1 MPPPVFSL
9 KIRLIFR
16 AGSGKTTLAIPAH
29 KEGIPLVHGSAAPQ
43 LTSSVSGTAFA
54 GRPAGERMRW
64 LAAGLQEV
72 LRENGHLMLHEGEG
86 TPRLVVNFTS
96 AERPRPVRRKAQG
109 TFVVSVVEADEAPP
123 DLLRAAYPVLIRS
136 LSNLLIYIV
145 GPADQPWKLY
155 FITLE
160 QGYYTI
166 DPGTGSEREF
176 FQQIYRRMAPL
187 ATSELV
193 VGNRFVRDL
202 PAELHEGNGNTRA
215 LRWAGQQLAR
225 MNLLPAPFPIEELL
239 PPRQM
244 AHVRKLFGIGG
255 LSYGNLS
262 VREGARTF
270 WMSASGV
277 DKSAL
282 QTIGRD
288 MLLISGY
295 LPEERS
301 MVISLPPEVEP
312 RRASVDAIEH
322 WMLYTE
328 HPQVG
333 AVIHV
338 HAWMEGIPSTQVNYP
353 CGTAELAR
361 EVAELV
367 RRQPD
372 PARAVVGLKNHG
384 LTITGRS
391 LADIIERIDGRLL
404 PQVPMT

>member
-1 MPPPVFSL
+1 MKWF
-9 KIRLIFR
+9 
-16 AGSGKTTLAIPAH
+16 
-29 KEGIPLVHGSAAPQ
+29 
-43 LTSSVSGTAFA
+43 
-54 GRPAGERMRW
+54 
-64 LAAGLQEV
+64 AAGLQEV
-72 LRENGHLMLHEGEG
+72 LREHGHLMLVQGEG

-109 TFVVSVVEADEAPP
+109 TFVVTVVEVEAAPS
-123 DLLRAAYPVLIRS
+123 DLLKAAYPILVRS
-136 LSNLLIYIV
+136 LSNLLIYTV
-145 GPADQPWKLY
+145 RAPGLPWQVY

-166 DPGTGSEREF
+166 DPGEGSEREF
-176 FQQIYRRMAPL
+176 FRQIYRRMAPL

-202 PAELHEGNGNTRA
+202 PAELHAGNANTRA

-277 DKSAL
+277 DKAML
-282 QTIGRD
+282 QTVGRD
-288 MLLISGY
+288 ILLITGY

-338 HAWMEGIPSTQVNYP
+338 HAWMEGIPSTTVNYP

-372 PARAVVGLKNHG
+372 PARAVIGLKNHG

-391 LADIIERIDGRLL
+391 LADILERIDGHLL